1 MVDRHK
7 IKIRGA
13 SGILLKGGIRMRNI
27 KADDLKNIDYY
38 QVPKWLMDM
47 FITGQI
53 SAGGFKTY
61 ILMYDRLRVSSRNGW
76 IDENGEVYIKYSYDE
91 LLTDLNSNS
100 KTTVSNNIK
109 ELERLNLISKVKCY
123 SSSNVYY
130 LSIYSTEKC
139 TSTKDCTSTKKC
151 INGSTEN
158 CTTSSIENCTSSSTE
173 NLYASKNN
181 SSKNNKSNN
190 NKSKNNIGEQLAT
203 ENISSE
209 LKEKLSEY
217 IVYRKE
223 IKKPINSYRVI
234 TAILNRIGKDIT
246 DEKHLIESLDFSM
259 SNGWQGVFVNKEQEK
274 KARPVQQES
283 CASRRLRELRE
294 QQAKKEIKDIEE
306 AEIC

>member
-1 MVDRHK
+1 
-7 IKIRGA
+7 
-13 SGILLKGGIRMRNI
+13 MRNVNVE
-27 KADDLKNIDYY
+27 DLKNTVYY
-38 QVPKWLMDM
+38 QVPKWLFDLL
-47 FITGQI
+47 IQNKI
-53 SAGGFKTY
+53 SLGAYKTY
-61 ILMYDRLRVSSRNGW
+61 VLMFDRLRISQKNGW
-76 IDENGEVYIKYSYDE
+76 VDDDGLVYIKYSYDE
-91 LLTDLNSNS
+91 MQEDLQCSRQA
-100 KTTVSNNIK
+100 VSNNLK
-109 ELERLNLISKVKCY
+109 QLEELDLISKVRCFN
-123 SSSNVYY
+123 SSSVFY
-130 LSIYSTEKC
+130 LKVYSTEKMENTC
-139 TSTKDCTSTKKC
+139 QENFTSKEDLTSKENLTNSSKEKLT
-151 INGSTEN
+151 NGSLQNLTN
-158 CTTSSIENCTSSSTE
+158 SSL
-173 NLYASKNN
+173 NLLDASKNN

-234 TAILNRIGKDIT
+234 TAILNRIGKDFT
-246 DEKHLIESLDFSM
+246 DEQHLIDSLDYSM